1 MDDSIISSPGTAKN
15 QVPHRAIAA
24 FLVASNA
31 WHVFCAVARW
41 NLEILHVCTCA
52 YFLCHWWFLSLR
64 FEDLWRF
71 DHKPNEITLS
81 TKRLRALPIP
91 SNNDQTRS
99 APLYSS
105 KNSQIQFFYPTQNNT
120 SLFFQLHRPIFKPAR
135 CGFVGTSRLSL
146 SMHITQVDVGPG
158 RWWIFYPQG
167 FQPFRIE
174 LNGVFLAVVQKKI
187 QKRMAKNESFQCTP
201 DLIMTWDE
209 TCCQVHRPRKL
220 AVRSRCGYGVV
231 ALIQRCKCLGARN
244 WCFWRKAS
252 DAMWHACCNRFSKT
266 PKNQMINS
274 SVAVLPFFWYL
285 SISEAAITHPTQNS
299 AWNTQL
305 SSLQFGQVQVFG
317 STTVSSAATEWPAAT
332 TRDAATPQWGGWIP

>member
-1 MDDSIISSPGTAKN
+1 MKVWSQTKWDHFINLDFFSWESHQTMTKPGPHHFTVRQNFPNSI
-15 QVPHRAIAA
+15 
-24 FLVASNA
+24 
-31 WHVFCAVARW
+31 
-41 NLEILHVCTCA
+41 
-52 YFLCHWWFLSLR
+52 
-64 FEDLWRF
+64 
-71 DHKPNEITLS
+71 
-81 TKRLRALPIP
+81 
-91 SNNDQTRS
+91 
-99 APLYSS
+99 
-105 KNSQIQFFYPTQNNT
+105 FYPTQNNT

-187 QKRMAKNESFQCTP
+187 QKRMAKNESFQSTP

-299 AWNTQL
+299 AWNLT
-305 SSLQFGQVQVFG
+305 
-317 STTVSSAATEWPAAT
+317 A
-332 TRDAATPQWGGWIP
+332 